1 MTEFD
6 FLIRNGSVGG
16 GTGAA
21 GFCADDGITDD
32 RIGAVGHAGGASP
45 ACEINADGL
54 IVAPGFI
61 DAHTHDDRALLSM
74 PDMTPKVSQGVTSVI
89 AGNCGVSLAP
99 LVLTDMPPPPLDLLG
114 SEAGWFPLGRFWEDG
129 PALGQSPPAVH

>member
-6 FLIRNGSVGG
+6 FLIRNGSVVD
-16 GTGAA
+16 GTGAPR
-21 GFCADDGITDD
+21 FRADVAITDD
-32 RIGAVGHAGGASP
+32 RIVAVGHAGGASP
-45 ACEINADGL
+45 AREINADGL

-89 AGNCGVSLAP
+89 AGKCGASLAP
-99 LVLTDMPPPPLDLLG
+99 LVLADVPPPPLDLLG
-114 SEAGWFPLGRFWEDG
+114 S
-129 PALGQSPPAVH
+129 